1 MWSRI
6 REETKSIPS
15 YIPTSLLPSFYSWAW
30 ARYSTLLNVTT
41 VCPNC
46 GRKRVARVALTAH
59 QTSVTLHSPPYPP
72 FASTPS
78 PMYMSSTSGF
88 QLARHFCACEEY
100 LSTSRCPARELA
112 LTPTFVERDSE
123 RGSGVL
129 GGKRECKRP
138 DSYFR
143 SWVLLVVRYVMP
155 GQVGNGRERCIDG
168 EYEQR
173 SSTGQA
179 TTWRQ

>member
-1 MWSRI
+1 MDGNQDRWIHYRVEDAGQGNPRWRNAEGRTERLGGTRVAFLRTVRNRSCDP
-6 REETKSIPS
+6 EFVKKPS
-15 YIPTSLLPSFYSWAW
+15 PFPAIFRPSFCFYSWAW

-59 QTSVTLHSPPYPP
+59 QTSVTLHSPPHPP
-72 FASTPS
+72 F
-78 PMYMSSTSGF
+78 TSM
-88 QLARHFCACEEY
+88 
-100 LSTSRCPARELA
+100 
-112 LTPTFVERDSE
+112 
-123 RGSGVL
+123 
-129 GGKRECKRP
+129 
-138 DSYFR
+138 SYFR
-143 SWVLLVVRYVMP
+143 SCVLLVVRYVML
-155 GQVGNGRERCIDG
+155 GQVGNGRERCVDG